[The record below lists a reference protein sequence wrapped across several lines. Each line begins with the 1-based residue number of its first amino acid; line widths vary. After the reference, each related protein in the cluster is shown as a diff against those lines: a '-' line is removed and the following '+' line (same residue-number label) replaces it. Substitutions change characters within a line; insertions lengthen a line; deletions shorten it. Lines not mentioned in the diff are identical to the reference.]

1 VALSTSATGYTRNHC
16 DETMHGAN
24 LQQLFTAVILAGE
37 RGPGDP
43 LVEASGACCKAMI
56 EIDGTPM
63 ILRVLQALETATR
76 VAARLVSGPEKDQLA
91 AVPALDKLVASQ
103 AIGWRPPAP
112 TPSTSAYE
120 AMQSIPAEQ
129 PVLVTTADHPLLTA
143 EIIDD
148 FCTRSLGRDL
158 DITVGLAPYRLVREA
173 YPEMKKTVLHF
184 SDGDYC
190 GTNLFAFLTER
201 GRRLADFWR
210 RVESQRKNPL
220 RIIRIL
226 GWGAVIRYL
235 LGRLTLENALE
246 LLSRRLD
253 LRIGAVILEQA
264 DAAVDVDSIADHEIV
279 QNKLAGR

>member
-1 VALSTSATGYTRNHC
+1 
-16 DETMHGAN
+16 MPGASH
-24 LQQLFTAVILAGE
+24 QQLFTAVILAGE

-43 LVEASGACCKAMI
+43 LVKASGACCKALI

-76 VAARLVSGPEKDQLA
+76 VGARLVSGPEKDQLA
-91 AVPALDKLVASQ
+91 AVPVLNKLVASQ
-103 AIGWRPPAP
+103 AIGWRAPAT

-129 PVLVTTADHPLLTA
+129 PVLVSTADHPLLTA
-143 EIIDD
+143 DIIDD
-148 FCTRSLGRDL
+148 FCVRSLDRDI

-210 RVESQRKNPL
+210 RVESQRKSPL

-235 LGRLTLENALE
+235 LGRLTLDNALE

-279 QNKLAGR
+279 QNKLAGGNRTSD

>member
-1 VALSTSATGYTRNHC
+1 MALPTSATGSTRNHC
-16 DETMHGAN
+16 DATMHGASH
-24 LQQLFTAVILAGE
+24 QQLFTAVILAGE

-43 LVEASGACCKAMI
+43 LVKASGACCKAMI

-103 AIGWRPPAP
+103 VIGWRTPAP
-112 TPSTSAYE
+112 SPSMSAYE

-148 FCTRSLGRDL
+148 FCTRSLDRDI

-173 YPEMKKTVLHF
+173 YPDMKKTVLHF

-190 GTNLFAFLTER
+190 GTNLFAFLTAR

-264 DAAVDVDSIADHEIV
+264 DAAVDVDSITDHEIV
-279 QNKLAGR
+279 QNRLTGR